1 MNSDKRMNALDGSHS
16 AYPSRKRLNHRGPL
30 SIDVASAWYFITICA
45 KDHAPWS
52 MRDDRV
58 GRDDPIAPTNPYN
71 AIMSTAC
78 HFQNIGKWNLALLLV
93 MPDHLHLIANIA
105 SGAMGSSRLTI
116 PSGAMGSSRSTG
128 LERVIRDFKRSV
140 SRLFGIRFQRDFF
153 DTRLRDDA
161 HFAEKY
167 NYILANPVR
176 KGLCATQEEWPYSIA
191 FSREG
196 VPLGRDDQRPYSI
209 AVTRDSIP
217 VGRDD
222 PIAPQDQGVTF
233 AVGRDDPIAP
243 DELKKV
249 LPSKAQLAKVVA
261 DAERH
266 IAVTSMGLERR
277 Q

>member
-1 MNSDKRMNALDGSHS
+1 MNSDKRMNALDGNHP
-16 AYPSRKRLNHRGPL
+16 AYPSRKQLNHRGPL

-93 MPDHLHLIANIA
+93 MPDHLHLIVN
-105 SGAMGSSRLTI
+105 I
-116 PSGAMGSSRSTG
+116 PSGAMGSSRPTG

-167 NYILANPVR
+167 NYILGNPVR
-176 KGLCATQEEWPYSIA
+176 KGLCATQAEWPYSIA

-196 VPLGRDDQRPYSI
+196 VPLGRDDQ
-209 AVTRDSIP
+209 
-217 VGRDD
+217 
-222 PIAPQDQGVTF
+222 GVAF

-249 LPSKAQLAKVVA
+249 LPTKAQLAKCVV
-261 DAERH
+261 DAERQ
-266 IAVTSMGLERR
+266 IAVASKE
-277 Q
+277 